1 MVLFVMAIFKRNE
14 NVYEGGTHGG
24 PECVIII
31 KKAELK
37 IGRAAVNKLCSAC
50 PIKDGM
56 IRARLQGNYKSDLYM
71 GNDGQPRLKDCKV
84 SAQAFDARRSKL

>member
-1 MVLFVMAIFKRNE
+1 MGIFKKNE

-37 IGRAAVNKLCSAC
+37 IGRSAVNKLCDAC
-50 PIKDGM
+50 PVKDNM
-56 IRARLQGNYKSDLYM
+56 IRARLQGNHKSGLYM
-71 GNDGQPRLKDCKV
+71 GNDGQPRLKECKV
-84 SAQAFDARRSKL
+84 STRAFDGSRARR